1 MPAVSIIIAA
11 LEAEDTLGDAL
22 ASALAQSFTDFEI
35 VIAPDEPRN
44 YSAFGA
50 LDGRIRILPGVA
62 APTGPGP
69 ARNRALA
76 ASRGEW
82 IALLDADDRWS
93 PDYLA
98 LLVPA
103 ACAHGAAFGRTSVL
117 DETGAELRSIPAL
130 DYRGTASYAVFERAF
145 GSFHG
150 LTRRTPGDMPG
161 RRWHHVFA
169 EDVLFDLE
177 TLARQGGNAP
187 YNPDAVY
194 YLSARR
200 GSATRRT
207 AFIDGIA
214 QHYAAIIAMI
224 REGHIGIPSIERAAA
239 IAVFDSWADM
249 NQRYLSAYSL
259 DPDLT
264 YQRFVAASKRET
276 NSS

>member
-22 ASALAQSFTDFEI
+22 ASALAQSFSDFEI

-50 LDGRIRILPGVA
+50 LDARVRILPGVP
-62 APTGPGP
+62 APTGAGS

-76 ASRGEW
+76 AARGEW

-93 PDYLA
+93 RDYLA

-103 ACAHGAAFGRTSVL
+103 ACTHGAAFGRTSVL
-117 DETGAELRSIPAL
+117 DENGAELRSIPAPE
-130 DYRGTASYAVFERAF
+130 YRGTASYAVFARAF

-150 LTRRTPGDMPG
+150 LTRRTPE
-161 RRWHHVFA
+161 RRWHHIFA

-177 TLARQGGNAP
+177 TLARQGGTAP
-187 YNPDAVY
+187 YNRDAVY
-194 YLSARR
+194 HLSARR
-200 GSATRRT
+200 GSATRST
-207 AFIDGIA
+207 VFIDRIA

-224 REGHIGIPSIERAAA
+224 RDGHTGIPSIERAAA
-239 IAVFDSWADM
+239 VAVFESWADM
-249 NQRYLSAYSL
+249 NQKYLAARAL
-259 DPDLT
+259 DPGLT

-276 NSS
+276 NLS